1 MKGDWNHLERLK
13 RLNMRE
19 DRRVQNI
26 LELQN
31 LVNRR
36 MVKCGLSCPQFLAA
50 KGIILHCV

>member
-26 LELQN
+26 SELQN